1 METDTDARPGII
13 VLGAL
18 KAAIVVPDVGQ
29 SFSAELGVTDV
40 DKDGAV
46 SQDEFKEAI
55 LALGVGI
62 SAEEATAV
70 FAVLDVFDEKK
81 LKIVNLLEAL
91 RAEDPD
97 AGVGAAAP
105 TPAPALAGAVP
116 DAPVHQGPSPARTH
130 AEEAATPAVNVAVSS
145 PASAPAAVY
154 AANNWQEQQSLVATP
169 PADEVAAQAAPPVPA
184 TGGAACA
191 ATSAGEEVSEPGS
204 PRNSGDTK
212 SERESPPEPA
222 PAEDTDKV
230 KEQVK
235 EKEETETPAAES
247 DLVKSVR
254 PALDTDKVK
263 VVIEQVKEKEE
274 TETPASDSDLVKS
287 VRPAQDTDKVKA
299 VIEQVKE
306 KEETE
311 TPASESDL
319 VKSVRNAVRLRDTS
333 ICATFKLH
341 AESDLEFGSL
351 SASQFFT
358 AMRELETG
366 LSIAQMT
373 ALFTSLCDSN
383 SARLSFSAL
392 FQGLAVDCGLQKEDI
407 GLMLRSS
414 ATLQLLA
421 AQHVLNAIGGSTGH
435 NAANQRVFGANETLG
450 KHIMTGLVHMLQRPV
465 GDNSRHS
472 ECCLLAANTLA
483 QLVYDNAENALYFL
497 GIADA
502 VHRIEFLLTST
513 LLVKGESVA
522 RSVARIIC
530 NISSTTLPLHAK
542 KTAKQGGPAQS
553 AADPPQPQAKN
564 LAQKEGR
571 GRPGRKPQDPQVY
584 VAAASEAAALL
595 SQSHASLLARAL
607 KVLFSPPPR
616 EHAVAASLAAHQPSA
631 AAGDPAPFWGKS
643 VTHARGAATLVA
655 APQRSRNDLPGMRGR
670 RMPSAIRVYRGA
682 TRVVT

>member
-18 KAAIVVPDVGQ
+18 KAAILVPDVGQ
-29 SFSAELGVTDV
+29 SFSAKLGVADV

-46 SQDEFKEAI
+46 SQDEFIEAI

-70 FAVLDVFDEKK
+70 FAVLDVLDEEK
-81 LKIVNLLEAL
+81 LNIVNLFEAL
-91 RAEDPD
+91 RAEDAD
-97 AGVGAAAP
+97 AGVGAAV
-105 TPAPALAGAVP
+105 PAPACAVP
-116 DAPVHQGPSPARTH
+116 DAPAHQGQSPARTQ
-130 AEEAATPAVNVAVSS
+130 AGEAAAPAVNVAVSS
-145 PASAPAAVY
+145 PASAPCAIY
-154 AANNWQEQQSLVATP
+154 AAYNWQEQQSLVATP
-169 PADEVAAQAAPPVPA
+169 PADEVAAQAAPPVS
-184 TGGAACA
+184 AAA
-191 ATSAGEEVSEPGS
+191 AGDKASEPGA
-204 PRNSGDTK
+204 PRNSVDTK
-212 SERESPPEPA
+212 SERESPTEPA
-222 PAEDTDKV
+222 PAHDTDKV
-230 KEQVK
+230 K
-235 EKEETETPAAES
+235 
-247 DLVKSVR
+247 D
-254 PALDTDKVK
+254 
-263 VVIEQVKEKEE
+263 VIEQIKEKEE
-274 TETPASDSDLVKS
+274 TETPASASESDLVKS

-299 VIEQVKE
+299 VTEQVKE

-483 QLVYDNAENALYFL
+483 QLVYDNAENALYLL
-497 GIADA
+497 GIPES

-530 NISSTTLPLHAK
+530 NISSSTTLPLHAK

-553 AADPPQPQAKN
+553 AADPPQPQAKK

-571 GRPGRKPQDPQVY
+571 GRPGRKPQDPEVY
-584 VAAASEAAALL
+584 VTAASEAATLL
-595 SQSHASLLARAL
+595 QSHASLLARAL
-607 KVLFSPPPR
+607 KVLFSSPPR

-643 VTHARGAATLVA
+643 MTHARGAATLVA
-655 APQRSRNDLPGMRGR
+655 ARRNDLPGMWGR
-670 RMPSAIRVYRGA
+670 RMPSVIRVYRGA